1 MTPRYSKRLTYLK
14 NKVTTNQKH
23 SVDSQKTK
31 PRKLKHNAEENHKT
45 TKGKTKIKRRT
56 KKKCKVNW
64 KKQELN
70 ENKYIFINNLNVS
83 GLNAP
88 IKRHRVAVG

>member
-1 MTPRYSKRLTYLK
+1 MGEGSKKIYIFFRVCLSLYDSQSKANWYSNRLTYLK

-31 PRKLKHNAEENHKT
+31 PRKLERNAEENNKT

-56 KKKCKVNW
+56 KEMQNQLEKQDLKW
-64 KKQELN
+64 K
-70 ENKYIFINNLNVS
+70 
-83 GLNAP
+83 
-88 IKRHRVAVG
+88 

>member
-1 MTPRYSKRLTYLK
+1 MTPRYSNRLTYLK

-45 TKGKTKIKRRT
+45 TKGKTKRRT
-56 KKKCKVNW
+56 KKKCKINW
-64 KKQELN
+64 KKQDLN
-70 ENKYIFINNLNVS
+70 ENKYIFINNLNVN

>member
-1 MTPRYSKRLTYLK
+1 MTSRYSNRLTYLK

-45 TKGKTKIKRRT
+45 TKGTAGDRLSEANRGSRGAA
-56 KKKCKVNW
+56 
-64 KKQELN
+64 
-70 ENKYIFINNLNVS
+70 VS
-83 GLNAP
+83 FRLGGILT
-88 IKRHRVAVG
+88 